1 MSWANPWMLLALVLP
16 AAAAWLVRRARLN
29 SKPLWP
35 AMSRVFVGS
44 NGGVEVA
51 RPRKADPAYLI
62 IAAVALGIV
71 ALARPQWGEQ
81 SEQSF
86 SQSVEV
92 MIALDL
98 SRSMWTQDMPNQAA
112 RLAAAKATIA
122 QILDGL
128 RGENVGLVVFAGTSF
143 VQVPMSPDYQ
153 IIREF
158 LPALDPNYMP
168 VGGTDYDRMLAS
180 ALEGFSQADDRD
192 RYLIVLSDGEN
203 TKPGLEPRIP
213 ELLRRS
219 VHVIGIGFG
228 TEQGANV
235 VDPKAGP
242 VLDKDEKPV
251 VSRLT
256 PAALQDLATRT
267 EGRYV
272 ATSALPGADDVRKLI
287 KDTVESGHAGRVGN
301 GSAAI
306 GVERFQWF
314 LVPAVLLSLLS
325 LVREF
330 RRHPRPRVVNRSAT
344 KEGMAGA
351 RTAAARSAAAVLAAL
366 TIAFCALATPRVQ
379 AHHNDEAGFE
389 VTENF
394 KGDPAARV
402 RAIASHMGK
411 FGYDPYDLKL
421 LVQAAM
427 QFAAN
432 ERARGRLPLEGVMH
446 DAVDAAH
453 LGKALDPQLAQ
464 WDRFEAQ
471 IRDLMAPL
479 PVEAKAQEQDNDYV
493 EEDMDDEQNYKPVPL
508 RKARDKEGRDLFG
521 KNSRTRSEFALGD
534 LSGDETFAPQE
545 PHGGRRSPPKP
556 PQVPVLAPGVTP
568 ADDPTMAEARKNFA
582 IIVKADSP
590 GRVHQLLNGDSK
602 RAVEQDW

>member
-1 MSWANPWMLLALVLP
+1 MSWANPWMLFGLLLP
-16 AAAAWLVRRARLN
+16 AAAAWLIRRARFD
-29 SKPLWP
+29 SKPLWR
-35 AMSRVFVGS
+35 AMSRVSVGS
-44 NGGVEVA
+44 NGSVQAIG
-51 RPRKADPAYLI
+51 PRKSAPAYLI
-62 IAAVALGIV
+62 IAAVALGII

-98 SRSMWTQDMPNQAA
+98 SRSMWTRDMPNETA
-112 RLAAAKATIA
+112 RLGAAKATIG

-158 LPALDPNYMP
+158 LPGLEPNYMP

-180 ALEGFSQADDRD
+180 ALEGFSQSDDRE
-192 RYLIVLSDGEN
+192 RYLVVLSDGEN
-203 TKPGLEPRIP
+203 TRPGLEPGISD
-213 ELLRRS
+213 LLRRS

-228 TEQGANV
+228 TEQGAIL
-235 VDPKAGP
+235 VDPKGGP
-242 VLDKDEKPV
+242 VLDKNKEAV

-256 PAALQDLATRT
+256 SAVLQELATRT
-267 EGRYV
+267 EGRYTA
-272 ATSALPGADDVRKLI
+272 ATALSDAARVRKLI
-287 KDTVESGHAGRVGN
+287 KDTVESGHAGRVRN
-301 GSAAI
+301 TNAAV

-325 LVREF
+325 LMREF
-330 RRHPRPRVVNRSAT
+330 RRHPRPRVVT
-344 KEGMAGA
+344 
-351 RTAAARSAAAVLAAL
+351 RSAAAALVAL
-366 TIAFCALATPRVQ
+366 TVVFCVLTAPQVQ
-379 AHHNDEAGFE
+379 AHHNEEAGFE

-394 KGDPAARV
+394 NGDPAQRV

-427 QFAAN
+427 QFALS

-453 LGKALDPQLAQ
+453 LGEKLDPQLAP
-464 WDRFEAQ
+464 WDRYEAQ
-471 IRDLMAPL
+471 IHDLMAPL
-479 PVEAKAQEQDNDYV
+479 PMEANEREQDDNYIE
-493 EEDMDDEQNYKPVPL
+493 EEDLDDHNYRPVPL
-508 RKARDKEGRDLFG
+508 RKAKDKEGRDLFG
-521 KNSRTRSEFALGD
+521 ENTRTRSEFALGD

-545 PHGGRRSPPKP
+545 PHGGRRSPPRP
-556 PQVPVLAPGVTP
+556 PQTPVLAPGATP

-582 IIVKADSP
+582 IVVKADSP
-590 GRVHQLLNGDSK
+590 ARVHQLLNGDGK